1 VLLKTCSNQLLIYV
15 SLTMYLHNKREN
27 DQKKVDVNQR
37 YIDFDFSKKE
47 LSLLS
52 VITVLKSYIDVTIEN

>member
-1 VLLKTCSNQLLIYV
+1 
-15 SLTMYLHNKREN
+15 MYLHNKREN